1 MNALLNK
8 FEGIPQELLVYIRKL
23 EARISELENVVKE
36 RDKAI
41 IVIQDKY
48 DSLEFN
54 YSKLVREKYASK
66 SEMFSEADEL
76 CKATNDSKILNEDNR
91 YDVPDKLTSGLK
103 AEINFKE
110 PKTGKS
116 IRKKLPLDFP
126 RVVEVLDFDECEKQ
140 CECGGRLYKIDEF
153 VKKLQYL
160 PARLEVIQLR
170 RPKYACRT
178 CYESVKIKPL
188 LKLPTPKSYAMPS
201 VLAYTVV
208 SKFCDHLPLFR
219 HGEIWKRQNVEVMNR
234 ATMVNWMHR
243 CGELLEPIVDFLKE
257 RIIAS
262 GYARKGLSYFWLFMP
277 GEQHNPYIVFE
288 YHPTR
293 SGEVANEFFKNFTG
307 YLQCDGYS
315 GYNSLQL
322 KDSVTVVGCLAH
334 VRRKF
339 VDIIK
344 NTKKPGKVVEA
355 IRFMQQLYQIE
366 RQAKEMH
373 PIERKYFR
381 ELRAKP
387 ILKSFKYWLAATKKV
402 APPKS
407 ALGIAIGYA
416 LNQWEYLTNYLKD
429 GRVSICNNWAEN
441 QIRPFVL
448 GRKNWGHAFI

>member
-1 MNALLNK
+1 
-8 FEGIPQELLVYIRKL
+8 
-23 EARISELENVVKE
+23 
-36 RDKAI
+36 
-41 IVIQDKY
+41 
-48 DSLEFN
+48 
-54 YSKLVREKYASK
+54 
-66 SEMFSEADEL
+66 
-76 CKATNDSKILNEDNR
+76 
-91 YDVPDKLTSGLK
+91 
-103 AEINFKE
+103 
-110 PKTGKS
+110 
-116 IRKKLPLDFP
+116 
-126 RVVEVLDFDECEKQ
+126 
-140 CECGGRLYKIDEF
+140 LYKIDEF
-153 VKKLQYL
+153 VTEKLQYL

-178 CYESVKIKPL
+178 CYENVKIKPL
-188 LKLPTPKSYAMPS
+188 PKLPIPKSYAMPS

-219 HGEIWKRQNVEVMNR
+219 QSEIWKRQKVEVMNR

-243 CGELLEPIVDFLKE
+243 CGELLEPIVDLLKE

-262 GYARKGLSYFWLFMP
+262 GYARADETPSKVTFVDGENKKGLSYFWLFMT

-293 SGEVANEFFKNFTG
+293 SGEVANEFFKDFIG

-315 GYNSLQL
+315 GYNALRL

-344 NTKKPGKVVEA
+344 NTKKPGKAVEA

-407 ALGIAIGYA
+407 PLGIAIGYA

-441 QIRPFVL
+441 QIRPFAL
-448 GRKNWGHAFI
+448 GRKNWGMHSSSRGARSSAVLYSLAITCKARKIDPYEYFLKVLTEAPYCKTREDWEKLVPG